1 VQHEFA
7 IGLFRRVPFAVDD
20 EQKSMTED
28 QGLTTSLTTILWR
41 GKYLIAISLA
51 VAVAGAVFI
60 TSRMAKV
67 YEATATFQVSSSP
80 IPNSSSGDALTAQ
93 LASQGLAATYA
104 ALLNDRSFIE
114 NIRSRIAGGGL
125 SASELQQRLS
135 ARAVTNTGLLELNV
149 TGSSPADARQLA
161 TDAANAFLL
170 AIKENANTR
179 TSDLQSEIESRI
191 ADLSSQIEKLRTG
204 SNANSASISEQ
215 LASLRGARSALTSQL
230 AAVVASAIE
239 AGGSTT
245 LTAPATASSSPI
257 QPRPLLNLVAGVLL
271 GLFAGFGL
279 AWLRV
284 RLDRGLHSG
293 REAEELLGVPV
304 LASIPIRKQRLPED
318 PILQEA
324 YDVLR
329 TNLVFLS
336 VEQAIRVL
344 TVTSYN
350 PEEGKT
356 STIEGLARA
365 AVRGGMKVLVID
377 GDTRKRTLSKRLG
390 FGASSGLTNV
400 IAGIVTATDAIAEI
414 VPGFFFLPSGTMA
427 PNPPGLLSSSNM
439 QKLMKNLR
447 EHFSLIVID
456 SPPLAYLADASILA
470 SISDGVVLVV
480 RVGVTER
487 GNLPAAAASLRHS
500 PTPLVGLVTLE
511 PRSVDDAYY
520 PQGSRGDLSAAPE
533 TVLDS

>member
-1 VQHEFA
+1 
-7 IGLFRRVPFAVDD
+7 
-20 EQKSMTED
+20 MTED

-51 VAVAGAVFI
+51 VAVAGAIFI
-60 TSRMAKV
+60 TSRIAKV
-67 YEATATFQVSSSP
+67 YEATATFQVSSSV
-80 IPNSSSGDALTAQ
+80 IPNGSSGDALTAQ
-93 LASQGLAATYA
+93 LAGQGLAATYA

-114 NIRSRIAGGGL
+114 GIRKQVAGGDL
-125 SASELQQRLS
+125 RTSELQQHLS
-135 ARAVTNTGLLELNV
+135 ARAVTNTGLLELNA
-149 TGSSPADARQLA
+149 TGSSPDNARQLA
-161 TDAANAFLL
+161 NDTANAFLL
-170 AIKENANTR
+170 AIKKNANSR
-179 TSDLQSEIESRI
+179 TSDLQSEIQARI
-191 ADLSSQIEKLRTG
+191 AALSSEIQKLRNG
-204 SNANSASISEQ
+204 PNAASRSTSEQ

-239 AGGSTT
+239 AGGSTA
-245 LTAPATASSSPI
+245 LTAPPTASSSPI

-271 GLFAGFGL
+271 GLFVGFGL

-293 REAEELLGVPV
+293 REAEELLGVPL
-304 LASIPIRKQRLPED
+304 LASIPIRKQRRLED

-365 AVRGGMKVLVID
+365 AVRGGVRVLVID
-377 GDTRKRTLSKRLG
+377 GDTRKRTLSRQLG
-390 FGASSGLTNV
+390 FGAGRGLTNV
-400 IAGIVTATDAIAEI
+400 IAGIAATREVIKEIA
-414 VPGFFFLPSGTMA
+414 PGFFFLPSGTMA
-427 PNPPGLLSSSNM
+427 PNPPGLLSSSKM
-439 QKLMKNLR
+439 QTLMKGLR
-447 EHFSLIVID
+447 EIFPLIVID

-470 SISDGVVLVV
+470 SISDGVVLVA

-520 PQGSRGDLSAAPE
+520 SQDSRKDRSAKPE